1 MNLNWRR
8 WAAVGSFTER
18 SWTMPKRR
26 RELSTRLKAVSSDS
40 GRLWEEEEEGE
51 EEEEVSEE
59 ARVPSRVRRTLTMT
73 MALEKI

>member
-1 MNLNWRR
+1 
-8 WAAVGSFTER
+8 
-18 SWTMPKRR
+18 MPKRR

-40 GRLWEEEEEGE
+40 GRLREEEEG
-51 EEEEVSEE
+51 EEEVSEE

>member
-40 GRLWEEEEEGE
+40 GRLREEEEG
-51 EEEEVSEE
+51 EEEVSEE
-59 ARVPSRVRRTLTMT
+59 ARVPSRVSRTLTMT